1 MDSLSDVDRAL
12 AAAPGVAS
20 AWIGPVG
27 GPPAYARLADATHY
41 AASTMKV
48 GVLVALHRA
57 AEAGR
62 LDLDAP
68 VTVHNRHE
76 SALPGAEPYGN
87 DPAEDSDAATWA
99 LLGGTST
106 VRALARQMIVRSGN
120 LATNLCLGA
129 VGLPAAQE
137 VWRLAGATHS
147 VTARGIEDDAAR
159 GAGISNLV
167 TAGDLAALFGA
178 IVAGDLLPA
187 GARAEVLA
195 LLEANE
201 HRDDLVAG
209 LPEGTR
215 VAHKNGWI
223 TGVRHG
229 AGVVF
234 PADAP
239 PYTVVVCTSTSLP
252 DDAACALV
260 AGVSAAAWRAR
271 AAR

>member
-1 MDSLSDVDRAL
+1 MKSWDEVDEAL
-12 AAAPGVAS
+12 AAAPGTAA
-20 AWIGPVG
+20 AWVGPVG
-27 GPPAYARLADATHY
+27 GPPVYARLADATHY

-57 AEAGR
+57 G

-68 VTVHNRHE
+68 VVVHNRHE
-76 SALPGAEPYGN
+76 SALPGAEPFAN
-87 DPAEDSDAATWA
+87 DPAEDSDTATWA

-106 VRALARQMIVRSGN
+106 LRALARQMIVRSGN
-120 LATNLCLGA
+120 LATNLCVGA
-129 VGLPAAQE
+129 VGLPAVNE

-147 VTARGIEDDAAR
+147 VTARGIEDAAAR
-159 GAGISNLV
+159 LAGIDNRV

-178 IVAGDLLPA
+178 VVAGDLVPP
-187 GARAEVLA
+187 GARREVLA

-229 AGVVF
+229 AGMVF
-234 PADAP
+234 PGDAP
-239 PYTVVVCTSTSLP
+239 PYTVVVCTTTTLP
-252 DDAACALV
+252 DEEACALV
-260 AGVSAAAWRAR
+260 AAVSAAAWRAR
-271 AAR
+271 

>member
-1 MDSLSDVDRAL
+1 VDSWDEVDRAL
-12 AAAPGVAS
+12 AAAPGTAS

-57 AEAGR
+57 G

-68 VTVHNRHE
+68 VSVHNRHR
-76 SALPGAEPYGN
+76 SALPGAEPFGN
-87 DPAEDSDAATWA
+87 DPAEDSDTATWA

-106 VRALARQMIVRSGN
+106 LRELARQMIVRSGN
-120 LATNLCLGA
+120 LATNLCLEA
-129 VGLPAAQE
+129 VGVPAAQE

-147 VTARGIEDDAAR
+147 VTARGIEDGAAR
-159 GAGISNLV
+159 LAGLDNLV

-178 IVAGDLLPA
+178 VVAGTLGPA
-187 GARAEVLA
+187 PEVLA

-209 LPEGTR
+209 LPPGTR

-234 PADAP
+234 PGDAP
-239 PYTVVVCTSTSLP
+239 PYTIAVCTSTSLP
-252 DDAACALV
+252 DDEACALV
-260 AGVSAAAWRAR
+260 AAVSATAW
-271 AAR
+271 AARHA

>member
-1 MDSLSDVDRAL
+1 MKSWDDVDDAL
-12 AAAPGVAS
+12 AAAPGTAS
-20 AWIGPVG
+20 AWIGPLG
-27 GPPAYARLADATHY
+27 GAPVYTRSADAPHY

-57 AEAGR
+57 G

-68 VTVHNRHE
+68 VAVHNRHR
-76 SALPGAEPYGN
+76 SALPGAEPFAN
-87 DPAEDSDAATWA
+87 DPAEDSDTATWA
-99 LLGGTST
+99 LLDGTST
-106 VRALARQMIVRSGN
+106 LRDLARQMIVRSGN

-129 VGLPAAQE
+129 VGLPAVNE

-147 VTARGIEDDAAR
+147 VTGRGIEDTAAR
-159 GAGISNLV
+159 LAGIDNLV
-167 TAGDLAALFGA
+167 TARDLAALFA
-178 IVAGDLLPA
+178 AVVAGDLVPP
-187 GARAEVLA
+187 GSRRQVLA

-209 LPEGTR
+209 LPDGTR

-234 PADAP
+234 PGDAP
-239 PYTVVVCTSTSLP
+239 PYTVVVCTTTTLP
-252 DDAACALV
+252 DEAACSLV
-260 AGVSAAAWRAR
+260 ASVSAAAWRAR
-271 AAR
+271 

>member
-1 MDSLSDVDRAL
+1 MKSWDEVDAAL
-12 AAAPGVAS
+12 AAAPGTAA
-20 AWIGPVG
+20 AWVGPVG
-27 GPPAYARLADATHY
+27 GAPVYARAADATHY

-57 AEAGR
+57 AAAGR
-62 LDLDAP
+62 LDLDAA

-76 SALPGAEPYGN
+76 SALPGAEPYAN
-87 DPAEDSDAATWA
+87 DPAEDSDTATWA
-99 LLGGTST
+99 LLGKAST
-106 VRALARQMIVRSGN
+106 LRDLARQMIVRSGN

-129 VGLPAAQE
+129 VGIPATQE

-147 VTARGIEDDAAR
+147 VTARGIEDAAAR
-159 GAGISNLV
+159 EAGLDNLV
-167 TAGDLAALFGA
+167 TAGDLARLFGEL
-178 IVAGDLLPA
+178 VAGDLVPDPT
-187 GARAEVLA
+187 GALA

-209 LPEGTR
+209 LPPGTR

-234 PADAP
+234 PTDAP
-239 PYTVVVCTSTSLP
+239 PYTVVVCTSTSLA

-260 AGVSAAAWRAR
+260 AGVSRAAWANRH
-271 AAR
+271 

>member
-1 MDSLSDVDRAL
+1 M
-12 AAAPGVAS
+12 G
-20 AWIGPVG
+20 
-27 GPPAYARLADATHY
+27 
-41 AASTMKV
+41 
-48 GVLVALHRA
+48 
-57 AEAGR
+57 
-62 LDLDAP
+62 LD
-68 VTVHNRHE
+68 
-76 SALPGAEPYGN
+76 G
-87 DPAEDSDAATWA
+87 
-99 LLGGTST
+99 LL
-106 VRALARQMIVRSGN
+106 
-120 LATNLCLGA
+120 
-129 VGLPAAQE
+129 
-137 VWRLAGATHS
+137 THS
-147 VTARGIEDDAAR
+147 ITARGIEDDAAR
-159 GAGISNLV
+159 VAGISNLV

-178 IVAGDLLPA
+178 VVAGDLVPA

-239 PYTVVVCTSTSLP
+239 PYTVVVCTSTSLA

-260 AGVSAAAWRAR
+260 AGVSAAVWQAR
-271 AAR
+271 

>member
-1 MDSLSDVDRAL
+1 MDSWDEVDEAL
-12 AAAPGVAS
+12 GAAPGTAA
-20 AWIGPVG
+20 AWVGPVG
-27 GPPAYARLADATHY
+27 GPPAYARQADATHY

-57 AEAGR
+57 AAAGL

-68 VTVHNRHE
+68 VAVHNRHT
-76 SALPGAEPYGN
+76 SAASGFFAD
-87 DPAEDSDAATWA
+87 DPAEDSDTATWA
-99 LLGGTST
+99 LLGATST
-106 VRALARQMIVRSGN
+106 LRDLARQMIVRSGN
-120 LATNLCLGA
+120 LATNLCLAA
-129 VGLPAAQE
+129 VGVPAAQE

-147 VTARGIEDDAAR
+147 VTARGIEDAPAR
-159 GAGISNLV
+159 LAGLDNLV

-178 IVAGDLLPA
+178 VVTGDLLPSGA
-187 GARAEVLA
+187 GREVLA

-209 LPEGTR
+209 LPAGTR

-252 DDAACALV
+252 DEAACALV
-260 AGVSAAAWRAR
+260 AGVSRAAWSAR
-271 AAR
+271 HSL

>member
-1 MDSLSDVDRAL
+1 MDSWDEVDRAL
-12 AAAPGVAS
+12 AAAPGTAS
-20 AWIGPVG
+20 AWVGPVG

-57 AEAGR
+57 AAAGH
-62 LDLDAP
+62 LDLAAP
-68 VTVHNRHE
+68 ATVHNRHQ
-76 SALPGAEPYGN
+76 SALAGAEPYGN
-87 DPAEDSDAATWA
+87 DPAEDSDTATWA

-106 VRALARQMIVRSGN
+106 LRDLARQMIVRSGN

-129 VGLPAAQE
+129 VGVPAAQE

-147 VTARGIEDDAAR
+147 VTGRGIEDGAAR
-159 GAGISNLV
+159 LAGIDNLV
-167 TAGDLAALFGA
+167 TAGDLATLFGA
-178 IVAGDLLPA
+178 VVAGDLAPS
-187 GARAEVLA
+187 GEILA

-239 PYTVVVCTSTSLP
+239 PYTVVVCTSTTLA

-260 AGVSAAAWRAR
+260 AGVSAAAWNAR
-271 AAR
+271 HTF

>member
-1 MDSLSDVDRAL
+1 MESWDEIDTML
-12 AAAPGVAS
+12 AAAPGTAA
-20 AWIGPVG
+20 AWVGPVG
-27 GPPAYARLADATHY
+27 GPPVYARLADATHY

-57 AEAGR
+57 AAAGR

-68 VTVHNRHE
+68 VSVHNRHE
-76 SALPGAEPYGN
+76 SALPGAAPYGN
-87 DPAEDSDAATWA
+87 DPAEDGDTVTWA
-99 LLGGTST
+99 LLGGAST
-106 VRALARQMIVRSGN
+106 LRDLARQMIVRSGN

-129 VGLPAAQE
+129 VGVAAAQE

-147 VTARGIEDDAAR
+147 VTARGIEDQAAR
-159 GAGISNLV
+159 LAGIDNVV

-178 IVAGDLLPA
+178 VVAGDLVPP
-187 GARAEVLA
+187 GARREVLA

-209 LPEGTR
+209 LPPGTR

-223 TGVRHG
+223 TGIRHG

-239 PYTVVVCTSTSLP
+239 PYTVVVCTSTALP
-252 DDAACALV
+252 DEAACALV
-260 AGVSAAAWRAR
+260 AAVSAATWQAR
-271 AAR
+271 